1 MEKSRKNCTGWDF
14 RMLLLAVLRGWSM
27 NGVVVSTEWN
37 CTGFSSGR
45 KKRGR
50 NNEVPVWQGSTVYT
64 SGAILFRAVL
74 FQDLNPDTVFSVSMM
89 ILQLSLSL
97 SSLCFLFIVNWVL
110 DYNHFSTRPPLF
122 FLNNTCYK
130 KVTSVFV
137 SCFSTWMYCER

>member
-14 RMLLLAVLRGWSM
+14 RMLPLAVLRGWSM

-50 NNEVPVWQGSTVYT
+50 DNEVPVWQGSTVYT

-74 FQDLNPDTVFSVSMM
+74 FQDLNPDTVLSVSIM

-130 KVTSVFV
+130 KVTNVFV